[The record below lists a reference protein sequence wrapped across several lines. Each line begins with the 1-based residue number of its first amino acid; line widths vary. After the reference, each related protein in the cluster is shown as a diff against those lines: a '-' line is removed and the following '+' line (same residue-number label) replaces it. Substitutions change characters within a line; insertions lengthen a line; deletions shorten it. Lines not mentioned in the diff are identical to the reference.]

1 MATPVTL
8 ETLDKKIE
16 ALRKDIRKI
25 RQYIEDPSGEKA
37 AARTANNGFNKPQ
50 KVSPELRE
58 FLGLGP
64 DELISRAQVGNHMN
78 KYFEAHGLKEGQKI
92 NMDDK
97 LKGLLDVPPDI
108 QLTFLN
114 IQRYMNKHYIKEPK
128 PEVPEK
134 KPRAKKE
141 AAPATTE
148 AGPSD
153 AAAPPKEKKS
163 RPKVAKA

>member
-1 MATPVTL
+1 MATPITL

-37 AARTANNGFNKPQ
+37 AARSANNGFNKPQ
-50 KVSPELRE
+50 KVSAELRT

-78 KYFEAHGLKEGQKI
+78 KYFETHGLKEGQKI

-97 LKGLLDVPPDI
+97 LKALLDVPPDI

-114 IQRYMNKHYIKEPK
+114 IQRYMNKHYVKEPK
-128 PEVPEK
+128 PEGAEK
-134 KPRAKKE
+134 KPRAKKTDE
-141 AAPATTE
+141 AAPAE
-148 AGPSD
+148 
-153 AAAPPKEKKS
+153 PPKEKKS
-163 RPKVAKA
+163 RPKVATKA